1 MEQFYLSSAQHCAK
15 SVLYEI
21 IPTNLLEALEILEHL
36 HGGTVTFDE
45 ESQNMPVWL
54 TKVVLAQHNCSLLVN
69 GAVMLYTWIKECTK
83 YIRLPLSI
91 SDSPIINDWSRWFAI
106 SSSPPICYPSFS
118 VMAGVAKKYIT
129 KLGCEK
135 YFCGTTADALRP
147 DTLGP

>member
-36 HGGTVTFDE
+36 HGCTVTFDE

-69 GAVMLYTWIKECTK
+69 GVVMLYTWIKECTK

-91 SDSPIINDWSRWFAI
+91 SDSPIIMIGPNGLILVVPHLSAI
-106 SSSPPICYPSFS
+106 PVS
-118 VMAGVAKKYIT
+118 VLW
-129 KLGCEK
+129 LGLLK
-135 YFCGTTADALRP
+135 SK
-147 DTLGP
+147 